1 MLEMDRQVVIFGNF
15 NAITFNSIEQL
26 NKIAKKYSL
35 QFGAQ
40 PDIVLPQSKDFAQ
53 PIMLSQNQMSISLPI
68 RPVLNSPDGKI
79 IVFLGSSRIHVEQK
93 AADSNSFED
102 FKFMAIDIICQ
113 LLDLF
118 NVSVNRVALNGQFS
132 SDDAGII
139 DKQFDS
145 VFKKSELYNSS
156 SKEWQFRINTV
167 EVDNKLGCE
176 LNKIITSSCV
186 PVVSREGGLNITLQ
200 KMYDYNTR
208 VENNKIFSIEEI
220 KTFIDTATK
229 YREKVLKE
237 LV

>member
-15 NAITFNSIEQL
+15 NVITFNSIEQL
-26 NKIAKKYSL
+26 NIIAKKYSL

-40 PDIVLPQSKDFAQ
+40 PDIVLPQSKDFVQ
-53 PIMLSQNQMSISLPI
+53 PIMLSQNQMSIPLP
-68 RPVLNSPDGKI
+68 RPVLNSSDGKI

-93 AADSNSFED
+93 DADSNSFEE
-102 FKFMAIDIICQ
+102 FKSMAIDIICQ
-113 LLDLF
+113 LLTLF

-132 SDDAGII
+132 SGDAGII
-139 DKQFDS
+139 DKLFDS

-186 PVVSREGGLNITLQ
+186 PVVSREGGLNIILQ

-229 YREKVLKE
+229 YREKVLE
-237 LV
+237 EMV

>member
-26 NKIAKKYSL
+26 SIIAKKYSL

-40 PDIVLPQSKDFAQ
+40 PDIVFPQPKEFVQ
-53 PIMLSQNQMSISLPI
+53 PIMHPQNQMSIFLPS
-68 RPVLNSPDGKI
+68 RPVLNSSDGKI

-93 AADSNSFED
+93 DADSNSFEE
-102 FKFMAIDIICQ
+102 FKSMAIDIICQ
-113 LLDLF
+113 LLTLF
-118 NVSVNRVALNGQFS
+118 KVSVNRVALNGQFS

-139 DKQFDS
+139 NKQFDS
-145 VFKKSELYNSS
+145 AFKKSELYNSS
-156 SKEWQFRINTV
+156 SKEWQFRINTI
-167 EVDNKLGCE
+167 EVDDKLGCE
-176 LNKIITSSCV
+176 LNKIITSSCA
-186 PVVSREGGLNITLQ
+186 PVVSRDGGLNIVLQ

-208 VENNKIFSIEEI
+208 IENNKIFSVEEI
-220 KTFIDTATK
+220 KIFIDTAAK